1 MLYDIQYNKGD
12 EMNDIEI
19 TGTIKDISDGM
30 KMEFKSFRGNNL
42 SYNVSLTLIG
52 RDKRLTIN
60 VPVRE
65 LEKIVRVLSELPS

>member
-1 MLYDIQYNKGD
+1 
-12 EMNDIEI
+12 MNDIEI